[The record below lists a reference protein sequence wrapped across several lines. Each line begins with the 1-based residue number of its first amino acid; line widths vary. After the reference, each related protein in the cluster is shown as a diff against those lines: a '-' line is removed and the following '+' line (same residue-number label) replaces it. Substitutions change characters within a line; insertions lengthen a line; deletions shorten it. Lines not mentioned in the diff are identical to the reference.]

1 MPGDFQPN
9 LRLYTAAMA
18 RQNPVG
24 QASFEEY
31 LELEA
36 RSLER
41 HEFVDGYLFAMAGG
55 SANHN
60 RIVSRLNRLVFDAA
74 EASGCELFIAEMI
87 LRTPNGRG
95 YYPDLFLCC
104 EQPDGKA
111 RYKNLACWIIE
122 VLSETTE
129 AIDRGEKLQNYT
141 TIPTLK
147 SYVLVSQDKPL
158 VELFERLENSSWRY
172 TSLGP
177 EGILRLPCLELNL
190 EVSQIYQGVRF

>member
-1 MPGDFQPN
+1 
-9 LRLYTAAMA
+9 MA

-41 HEFVDGYLFAMAGG
+41 HEFVGGYLFAMAGG

-60 RIVSRLNRLVFDAA
+60 HIMSRLNRLVFDAA
-74 EASGCELFIAEMI
+74 ETSDCELFIADMI

-95 YYPDLFLCC
+95 YYPDLFLSC
-104 EQPDGKA
+104 EPPDGKA
-111 RYKNLACWIIE
+111 RYKNSACWVIE
-122 VLSETTE
+122 LLSETTE

-141 TIPTLK
+141 AIPTLK
-147 SYVLVSQDKPL
+147 SYILVSQDKTL
-158 VELFERLENSSWRY
+158 VELFERLEDRSWRY
-172 TSLGP
+172 TGLGP
-177 EGILRLPCLELNL
+177 EGVMKLPCLELDL
-190 EVSQIYQGVRF
+190 EVRQIYQGVRL

>member
-1 MPGDFQPN
+1 
-9 LRLYTAAMA
+9 MA

-36 RSLER
+36 RSQER

-55 SANHN
+55 TANHN
-60 RIVSRLNRLVFDAA
+60 HIISRLNRLVFDTA
-74 EASGCELFIAEMI
+74 EASDCELFITDMI
-87 LRTPNGRG
+87 LQTPSGRG
-95 YYPDLFLCC
+95 YYPDLFLSC
-104 EQPDGKA
+104 EQPDGKV
-111 RYKNLACWIIE
+111 RYKNLACWVIE

-141 TIPTLK
+141 AITTLK
-147 SYVLVSQDKPL
+147 SYVLISQDKPL
-158 VELFERLENSSWRY
+158 IELFERLEDNSWRY

-177 EGILRLPCLELNL
+177 EGVLKLPCLELSL
-190 EVSQIYQGVRF
+190 EVRQIYQGVKF